1 MVCLCVS
8 ELFKQTHLN
17 RIFVNIYV
25 CVCCLE
31 SVGDRKPSQLAKIT
45 LKGPGGGANGD
56 GRYRVGCIRTHTHT
70 TLVKLSL
77 AFLRLIEDTCL
88 SQYIVRF
95 IYKYS
100 L

>member
-17 RIFVNIYV
+17 RIFVNMRVCV

-45 LKGPGGGANGD
+45 LKGPGGANGD
-56 GRYRVGCIRTHTHT
+56 GRYRVGIRTHTRT

>member
-45 LKGPGGGANGD
+45 LKGPGGWG
-56 GRYRVGCIRTHTHT
+56 GR
-70 TLVKLSL
+70 KW
-77 AFLRLIEDTCL
+77 
-88 SQYIVRF
+88 
-95 IYKYS
+95 
-100 L
+100 

>member
-17 RIFVNIYV
+17 RIFVNMRV

-45 LKGPGGGANGD
+45 LKGPGGGQMVMAGT
-56 GRYRVGCIRTHTHT
+56 GLASEHTRAQ
-70 TLVKLSL
+70 LLSSCHL
-77 AFLRLIEDTCL
+77 HF
-88 SQYIVRF
+88 
-95 IYKYS
+95 
-100 L
+100 

>member
-45 LKGPGGGANGD
+45 LKGPGGWGGAQMVMAGT
-56 GRYRVGCIRTHTHT
+56 GLAASEHTRAQ
-70 TLVKLSL
+70 LLSSCHL
-77 AFLRLIEDTCL
+77 HF
-88 SQYIVRF
+88 
-95 IYKYS
+95 
-100 L
+100 

>member
-17 RIFVNIYV
+17 RIFVNMRV
-25 CVCCLE
+25 CVCVLLRICGGQE
-31 SVGDRKPSQLAKIT
+31 TQPVGKDHSERT
-45 LKGPGGGANGD
+45 GGGANGD
-56 GRYRVGCIRTHTHT
+56 GRYRVGIRTHTRT